1 MVLWVFI
8 VQPKRNEDPRKTY
21 LMANSEQSKKRARQ
35 SEARYAV
42 NKARRSRV
50 RTYLRKVEEALA
62 AGDAAAAQ
70 EALKNAQPELMRG
83 VSKGI
88 MHKNTASRKVSRLTS
103 RVKTLAGT
111 KA

>member
-1 MVLWVFI
+1 
-8 VQPKRNEDPRKTY
+8 
-21 LMANSEQSKKRARQ
+21 MANSEQSKKRARQ
-35 SEARYAV
+35 SETRYAV

-62 AGDAAAAQ
+62 AGDAAAA
-70 EALKNAQPELMRG
+70 EDALKNAQPELMRG

-103 RVKTLAGT
+103 RVKMLAGT